1 MVAQNASGKCTRRV
15 RLELLWRRFKDWVNG
30 LGWDLS
36 QNGDE
41 LGLLGPD
48 PESSEEELNPG
59 SRKRDRLHFQRLGG
73 TTKLATCVS
82 ERREVAMKA
91 LPRRIETIIEP
102 EPVIEGAGV
111 HLKRSIATR
120 TLDYLDPFLLLD
132 HFASS
137 NPRDYEAGFPLH
149 PHRGIATV
157 TYVLRGEVHHRD
169 TLGNSGSIRA
179 GDVQWMTAGR
189 GIMHEEMPQVR
200 PEGIAG
206 FQLWVNLPA
215 KLKMTQPRYQDV
227 RSADI
232 PEITKEGGASIRV
245 ITGTVDGVSGPVRGI
260 AANPIY
266 LDVSVPAHA
275 SFLQPIQRAHT
286 AFAYVFEGEAKFG
299 GDDQKDGTTVSHP
312 RLVVLGDGDYVK
324 VVTGEQPVR
333 FLLVSGKPLHEPI
346 ARYGP
351 FVMNTQEE
359 IEQTLQELRQGTF
372 VTT

>member
-1 MVAQNASGKCTRRV
+1 MKS
-15 RLELLWRRFKDWVNG
+15 L
-30 LGWDLS
+30 
-36 QNGDE
+36 
-41 LGLLGPD
+41 
-48 PESSEEELNPG
+48 
-59 SRKRDRLHFQRLGG
+59 SRK
-73 TTKLATCVS
+73 
-82 ERREVAMKA
+82 
-91 LPRRIETIIEP
+91 IEAIIEP

-111 HLKRSIATR
+111 RLNRSIATR
-120 TLDYLDPFLLLD
+120 RLDYLDPFLLLD

-137 NPRDYEAGFPLH
+137 DPRDYQAGFPLH
-149 PHRGIATV
+149 PHRGIETV
-157 TYVLRGEVHHRD
+157 TYVLRGEVHHKD
-169 TLGNSGSIRA
+169 TLGNSGSIGA

-215 KLKMTQPRYQDV
+215 KLKIAKPRYQDI
-227 RSADI
+227 RSAEI
-232 PEITKEGGASIRV
+232 PEIKKEGAVRIRV
-245 ITGTVDGVSGPVRGI
+245 ITGTVDGVSGPVIGI

-266 LDVSVPAHA
+266 LDVFVPAHTT
-275 SFLQPIQRAHT
+275 LIQPIHRGHT
-286 AFAYVFEGEAKFG
+286 AFAYVFEGEARFA
-299 GDDQKDGTTVSHP
+299 GDEKEDGTMVSHP
-312 RLVVLGDGDYVK
+312 RLIVLGDGDYVK
-324 VVTGEQPVR
+324 VVTGEQPAR

>member
-1 MVAQNASGKCTRRV
+1 
-15 RLELLWRRFKDWVNG
+15 
-30 LGWDLS
+30 
-36 QNGDE
+36 
-41 LGLLGPD
+41 
-48 PESSEEELNPG
+48 
-59 SRKRDRLHFQRLGG
+59 
-73 TTKLATCVS
+73 
-82 ERREVAMKA
+82 MKS
-91 LPRRIETIIEP
+91 LPRKIEAIIKP

-111 HLKRSIATR
+111 RLNRSIATR
-120 TLDYLDPFLLLD
+120 RLDYLDPFLLLD

-137 NPRDYEAGFPLH
+137 NPRDYQAGFPLH
-149 PHRGIATV
+149 PHRGIETV
-157 TYVLRGEVHHRD
+157 TYVLRGEVHHKD
-169 TLGNSGSIRA
+169 TLGNSGSIGA

-215 KLKMTQPRYQDV
+215 KLKMTKPRYQDI
-227 RSADI
+227 RSAEI
-232 PEITKEGGASIRV
+232 PEIKKEGAVRIRV
-245 ITGTVDGVSGPVRGI
+245 ITGTVDGVSGPVIGI

-266 LDVSVPAHA
+266 LDVFVPAHTT
-275 SFLQPIQRAHT
+275 LIQPIHRGHT
-286 AFAYVFEGEAKFG
+286 AFAYVFEDEARFA
-299 GDDQKDGTTVSHP
+299 GDEIEDGTMVSHP
-312 RLVVLGDGDYVK
+312 RLIVLGDGDYVK
-324 VVTGEQPVR
+324 VVTGEQPAR